1 MKSNDL
7 IRVKQKVCL
16 DFERNLFNF
25 ASMLK
30 NIILVAIGGA
40 LGSIIRYL
48 LSKIVQETTL
58 SSFPFGT
65 MTVNL
70 LGCLVL
76 GIIYGMTSDLTILS
90 REVRLLLAVG
100 FCGGL
105 TTFSTFMNEN
115 LSLLRFGNFAHVAL
129 YTGGSV
135 VIGLL
140 AVYLGK
146 LIFDI
151 VLK

>member
-1 MKSNDL
+1 M
-7 IRVKQKVCL
+7 

-25 ASMLK
+25 ATMLK

-40 LGSIIRYL
+40 AGSVLRYL

-65 MTVNL
+65 MTVNI
-70 LGCLVL
+70 LGCLAL
-76 GIIYGMTSDLTILS
+76 GIIYGMTSDLTVLS

-105 TTFSTFMNEN
+105 TTFSTFMNET
-115 LSLLRFGNFAHVAL
+115 L
-129 YTGGSV
+129 YLIRAEHIFSAAIYMGISATL
-135 VIGLL
+135 GLL
-140 AVYLGK
+140 AVYAGSLITK
-146 LIFDI
+146 LF
-151 VLK
+151 

>member
-7 IRVKQKVCL
+7 FRVKQKVCL

-90 REVRLLLAVG
+90 REVRLLLAG
-100 FCGGL
+100 D
-105 TTFSTFMNEN
+105 
-115 LSLLRFGNFAHVAL
+115 RK
-129 YTGGSV
+129 SV
-135 VIGLL
+135 V
-140 AVYLGK
+140 
-146 LIFDI
+146 
-151 VLK
+151 

>member
-1 MKSNDL
+1 MKYNDL
-7 IRVKQKVCL
+7 FRVKQKVCL

-105 TTFSTFMNEN
+105 TTFSTFMNETLCLIRAEHV
-115 LSLLRFGNFAHVAL
+115 LSAAVYVGVSASL
-129 YTGGSV
+129 
-135 VIGLL
+135 GLL
-140 AVYLGK
+140 AVYIGSMITK
-146 LIFDI
+146 IF
-151 VLK
+151 